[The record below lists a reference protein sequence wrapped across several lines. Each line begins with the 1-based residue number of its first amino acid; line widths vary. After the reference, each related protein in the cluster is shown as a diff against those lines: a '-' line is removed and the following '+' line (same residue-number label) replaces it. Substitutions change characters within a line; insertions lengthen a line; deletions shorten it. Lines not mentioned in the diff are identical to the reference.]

1 MRVIELRDDRHG
13 LEAFVVVDHDQFPI
27 AAGGTRMLPD
37 VDVGEVAR
45 LARAMTWKFA
55 VWRVPYAGAK
65 AGVRFAGGAR
75 DEVLAAY
82 RRALEPYREVFLTGP
97 DMGTFPA
104 DFAGRAGR
112 PAALVG
118 AELRGCRHGRPRHG
132 PRRQGGGGGRARPRR
147 PRAGGAAIAIEGFG
161 KVGAG
166 MALASA
172 RAGARIVGVSTV
184 DGLLADPDGLDVDE
198 LFSLRERFGDAL
210 VAHGPAPV
218 RPREELFDLECDVLV
233 PGARPDS
240 ITRDVAARLRCA
252 VVAPGA
258 NVPYGP
264 GAVEELHR
272 RGIVAVPDFIA
283 NAGGIHLYT
292 RVAEDDSPPDALAQ
306 IEALDPG
313 GGRPHARRRGRAR
326 RHAAR
331 RGVPRRPGVPRR
343 IGRGRRTAGRAL
355 RLNLRML
362 LRVMRIW
369 LLLGVLAC
377 LVVAVVALVEG
388 NVTGALVLLG
398 GAAFAVLALRFFDA
412 RLRR

>member
-1 MRVIELRDDRHG
+1 VRVIELRDDRHG

-37 VDVGEVAR
+37 VDVREVAR

-55 VWRVPYAGAK
+55 AWRVPYAGAK

-75 DEVLAAY
+75 EEILAAY

-104 DFAGRAGR
+104 DFADELDGPPPLWAKSYEGVDMDDLATGHGVKAAAE
-112 PAALVG
+112 AAL
-118 AELRGCRHGRPRHG
+118 AHRGRTL
-132 PRRQGGGGGRARPRR
+132 A
-147 PRAGGAAIAIEGFG
+147 GAAIAIEGFG

-172 RAGARIVGVSTV
+172 RGGARIVGVSTV

-198 LFSLRERFGDAL
+198 LFSLRERFGDGL

-218 RPREELFDLECDVLV
+218 RPREELFELECDVLV

-240 ITRDVAARLRCA
+240 ITREVAERLRCA

-264 GAVEELHR
+264 GAVELLHR
-272 RGIVAVPDFIA
+272 RGIIAVPDFIA

-292 RVAEDDSPPDALAQ
+292 RVAQDDSPPDALAH
-306 IEALDPG
+306 IEALIQEG
-313 GGRPHARRRGRAR
+313 VARTLT
-326 RHAAR
+326 AADEQDVTPLAAALR
-331 RGVPRRPGVPRR
+331 
-343 IGRGRRTAGRAL
+343 AGREFLAESGAD
-355 RLNLRML
+355 RDL
-362 LRVMRIW
+362 LDE
-369 LLLGVLAC
+369 L
-377 LVVAVVALVEG
+377 
-388 NVTGALVLLG
+388 
-398 GAAFAVLALRFFDA
+398 FA
-412 RLRR
+412 

>member
-1 MRVIELRDDRHG
+1 MRVIELRDERQG
-13 LEAFVVVDHDQFPI
+13 LEAFVVVDHDLFPV

-65 AGVRFAGGAR
+65 AGLRFAGGAR
-75 DEVLAAY
+75 DQVLAAY
-82 RRALEPYREVFLTGP
+82 RRALEPYRDVFLTGP
-97 DMGTFPA
+97 DMGTSPA
-104 DFAGRAGR
+104 DFAEGLDGPPPLWAQSYEGVDMDDLATGQGVKAAAM
-112 PAALVG
+112 AAL
-118 AELRGCRHGRPRHG
+118 AHSGRSLT
-132 PRRQGGGGGRARPRR
+132 
-147 PRAGGAAIAIEGFG
+147 GAAIAIEGFG

-184 DGLLADPDGLDVDE
+184 DGLLAHPDGLDVGE
-198 LFSLRERFGDAL
+198 LFSLRERFGDGL
-210 VAHGPAPV
+210 VAHGPSPV

-240 ITRDVAARLRCA
+240 ITLAVATSLRCA

-272 RGIVAVPDFIA
+272 RGIIAVPDFIA

-292 RVAEDDSPPDALAQ
+292 AVGEDDSPPEALAQ
-306 IEALDPG
+306 IEALIQQG
-313 GGRPHARRRGRAR
+313 VARTLV
-326 RHAAR
+326 AADEH
-331 RGVPRRPGVPRR
+331 GVTPLAAALR
-343 IGRGRRTAGRAL
+343 AGREF
-355 RLNLRML
+355 
-362 LRVMRIW
+362 
-369 LLLGVLAC
+369 
-377 LVVAVVALVEG
+377 LVES
-388 NVTGALVLLG
+388 GADDDLLHEL
-398 GAAFAVLALRFFDA
+398 FA
-412 RLRR
+412 

>member
-1 MRVIELRDDRHG
+1 MRVIELRDERHG

-37 VDVGEVAR
+37 VNVDEVAR

-65 AGVRFAGGAR
+65 AGVRFAGGGR

-104 DFAGRAGR
+104 DFAEALEGPPPLWAQSHEGVDMDDLATGHGVKAAAEAALAHRGRA
-112 PAALVG
+112 LS
-118 AELRGCRHGRPRHG
+118 
-132 PRRQGGGGGRARPRR
+132 
-147 PRAGGAAIAIEGFG
+147 GAAIAIEGFG

-166 MALASA
+166 MALASV

-264 GAVEELHR
+264 GAVEELASPRDR
-272 RGIVAVPDFIA
+272 RGPRLHRERRRHSPLHPDRRGRLP
-283 NAGGIHLYT
+283 AGGAGSDRGAHP
-292 RVAEDDSPPDALAQ
+292 R
-306 IEALDPG
+306 
-313 GGRPHARRRGRAR
+313 GGRPHAHRGGRAR

-331 RGVPRRPGVPRR
+331 RGLPRRPGVPGR
-343 IGRGRRTAGRAL
+343 IGRGRRAAGRAL
-355 RLNLRML
+355 RLSPHG
-362 LRVMRIW
+362 
-369 LLLGVLAC
+369 LGASSAWAC
-377 LVVAVVALVEG
+377 DPQRSARGRA
-388 NVTGALVLLG
+388 G
-398 GAAFAVLALRFFDA
+398 GLPSRRRRPPPWAASPPPR
-412 RLRR
+412 

>member
-37 VDVGEVAR
+37 VNVDEVAR

-75 DEVLAAY
+75 EEVLAAY
-82 RRALEPYREVFLTGP
+82 RRALEPYRDVFLTGP

-104 DFAGRAGR
+104 DFAHALEGPPPLWAQSHEGVDMDDLATGHGVKAAAEAALAHRGRA
-112 PAALVG
+112 LD
-118 AELRGCRHGRPRHG
+118 
-132 PRRQGGGGGRARPRR
+132 
-147 PRAGGAAIAIEGFG
+147 GAAIAIEGFG

-198 LFSLRERFGDAL
+198 LFALRERYGDAL

-218 RPREELFDLECDVLV
+218 RPREELFDLDCDVLV

-240 ITRDVAARLRCA
+240 ITREVAARLRCA

-272 RGIVAVPDFIA
+272 RGIAAVPDFIA

-292 RVAEDDSPPDALAQ
+292 RVAQDASPPEALAH
-306 IEALDPG
+306 IEALI
-313 GGRPHARRRGRAR
+313 REVVARTL
-326 RHAAR
+326 AAADEHGITPLAAAFR
-331 RGVPRRPGVPRR
+331 
-343 IGRGRRTAGRAL
+343 AGREFLAESGAGDE
-355 RLNLRML
+355 L
-362 LRVMRIW
+362 LDEIF
-369 LLLGVLAC
+369 
-377 LVVAVVALVEG
+377 
-388 NVTGALVLLG
+388 
-398 GAAFAVLALRFFDA
+398 AA
-412 RLRR
+412 

>member
-1 MRVIELRDDRHG
+1 MRVIELRDERNG

-27 AAGGTRMLPD
+27 SAGGTRMLPD

-55 VWRVPYAGAK
+55 MWRVPYAGAK
-65 AGVRFAGGAR
+65 AGVRFAGGER
-75 DEVLAAY
+75 DEVMAAY

-97 DMGTFPA
+97 DMGTSPA
-104 DFAGRAGR
+104 DFAGGLEGPPPLWAQSYQGVDMDDLATGHGVKAAAEAALAHAGR
-112 PAALVG
+112 
-118 AELRGCRHGRPRHG
+118 ELR
-132 PRRQGGGGGRARPRR
+132 
-147 PRAGGAAIAIEGFG
+147 GAAIAIEGFG

-184 DGLLADPDGLDVDE
+184 EGLLADPGGLDVDE
-198 LFSLRERFGDAL
+198 LLSLRERFGDGL
-210 VAHGPAPV
+210 VAHGAVPV

-240 ITRDVAARLRCA
+240 ITREVAGRLRCA

-272 RGIVAVPDFIA
+272 RGVIAVPDFVA

-292 RVAEDDSPPDALAQ
+292 SVTDIDSPPEALDR
-306 IEALDPG
+306 IEALIRDG
-313 GGRPHARRRGRAR
+313 VARTLATADEQGITPL
-326 RHAAR
+326 AAALR
-331 RGVPRRPGVPRR
+331 
-343 IGRGRRTAGRAL
+343 AGREFLAESGAGDE
-355 RLNLRML
+355 L
-362 LRVMRIW
+362 LDEI
-369 LLLGVLAC
+369 
-377 LVVAVVALVEG
+377 
-388 NVTGALVLLG
+388 
-398 GAAFAVLALRFFDA
+398 F
-412 RLRR
+412 

>member
-1 MRVIELRDDRHG
+1 VRVIELRDDHHG
-13 LEAFVVVDHDQFPI
+13 LEAFVVVDHDQFPM

-37 VDVGEVAR
+37 VDVQEVAR

-55 VWRVPYAGAK
+55 VWRVPLAGAK
-65 AGVRFAGGAR
+65 AGVRFAGDSSR
-75 DEVLAAY
+75 DEVFAAY
-82 RRALEPYREVFLTGP
+82 RRALEPYRDVFMTGP

-104 DFAGRAGR
+104 DFVHSLEGPPPLWAQSHEGVDMDDLATGHGVKAAAE
-112 PAALVG
+112 AALT
-118 AELRGCRHGRPRHG
+118 HIGRSL
-132 PRRQGGGGGRARPRR
+132 Q
-147 PRAGGAAIAIEGFG
+147 GAAIAIEGFG

-172 RAGARIVGVSTV
+172 RAGARVIAVSTV
-184 DGLLADPDGLDVDE
+184 HGLLADPDGLAVDE
-198 LFSLRERFGDAL
+198 LFALREQHGDAF

-218 RPREELFDLECDVLV
+218 RPREELFDLECDVVV

-292 RVAEDDSPPDALAQ
+292 RVSDDDTPLEALEK
-306 IEALDPG
+306 IEALI
-313 GGRPHARRRGRAR
+313 REVVARTL
-326 RHAAR
+326 AASDEHGITPLAAAFR
-331 RGVPRRPGVPRR
+331 
-343 IGRGRRTAGRAL
+343 AGREFLAESGADDAL
-355 RLNLRML
+355 LDEL
-362 LRVMRIW
+362 
-369 LLLGVLAC
+369 
-377 LVVAVVALVEG
+377 
-388 NVTGALVLLG
+388 
-398 GAAFAVLALRFFDA
+398 FS
-412 RLRR
+412 